1 MGVEDCGEKASV
13 VSQHF
18 KAEQQPVLLIL
29 GDGLLRQP
37 TGAKVDDG
45 IDDHQAHIAVHLFCF
60 ISSLTSLSHQLLR

>member
-1 MGVEDCGEKASV
+1 M

-29 GDGLLRQP
+29 GNGLLRQP

-45 IDDHQAHIAVHLFCF
+45 IDDHQAPVLLHLV
-60 ISSLTSLSHQLLR
+60 LNKPVPPEGQLGRSATK